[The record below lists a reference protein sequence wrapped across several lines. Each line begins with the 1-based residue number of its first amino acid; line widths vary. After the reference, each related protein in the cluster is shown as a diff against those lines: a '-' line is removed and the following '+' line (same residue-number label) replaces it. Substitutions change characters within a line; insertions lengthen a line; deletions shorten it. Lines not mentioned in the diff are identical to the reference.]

1 MTSKTFLLAVAVAC
15 TAWLPAVSQQPA
27 TAYNVELVIFRTGS
41 GSGGAENWSAES
53 TAARIASDGES
64 TGGSGQVGRLV
75 RTLPDSAFQL
85 NDVANKLRSTG
96 VYTPVAHVAW
106 SQSASAWG
114 THTGLQLDK
123 LGLNVEGLTGTVS
136 LERGQ
141 YLHLG
146 LTLSYA
152 TASPPAGVGAAPGTT
167 FTINESRRVR
177 FYERNYYDHPAFGVI
192 ALVTPAQ
199 GARPAAR

>member
-1 MTSKTFLLAVAVAC
+1 MTPRRSLLAIAAAC
-15 TAWLPAVSQQPA
+15 VAWLPAVSQQPA
-27 TAYNVELVIFRTGS
+27 TTYNIELVIFRAAS

-53 TAARIASDGES
+53 TAARIASDGEAA
-64 TGGSGQVGRLV
+64 GGSGQVGRLV
-75 RTLPDSAFQL
+75 RALPDSAFQL
-85 NDVANKLRSTG
+85 NDVASKLRSTG
-96 VYTPVAHVAW
+96 VYVPVAHVAW

-123 LGLNVEGLTGTVS
+123 IGLNVEGLTGTVS

-146 LTLSYA
+146 LALSYA
-152 TASPPAGVGAAPGTT
+152 MPSPPSGVAAAPGTT

-192 ALVTPAQ
+192 ALVTPSQ

>member
-1 MTSKTFLLAVAVAC
+1 M
-15 TAWLPAVSQQPA
+15 
-27 TAYNVELVIFRTGS
+27 
-41 GSGGAENWSAES
+41 
-53 TAARIASDGES
+53 
-64 TGGSGQVGRLV
+64 

-96 VYTPVAHVAW
+96 VYVPVAHVAW

-152 TASPPAGVGAAPGTT
+152 TASPPAGVGCSAGHD
-167 FTINESRRVR
+167 VH
-177 FYERNYYDHPAFGVI
+177 D
-192 ALVTPAQ
+192 Q
-199 GARPAAR
+199 